1 MVVTRDTISCK
12 YKSRASAFSLS
23 GISILPVVF
32 MRFLKLILRKR
43 LFTQDDESRSMWSDT
58 KCVFLAIRALATD
71 IAMTE
76 VIKPSLLR
84 RTNKNFWT
92 IWSKL
97 PNKSGRPLGKTFR
110 FGAMGRFSF
119 LAFSSSALYMAQNPL
134 TVLSLTGRLFDSI
147 FFAAAVGPLMAAYFL
162 IVNLSWLSFLTFWVR
177 NSWNSNFE
185 IEGTQTW
192 FILQILRWY
201 YGRKFHVLNFMKN
214 YSNPKIFFEFQKN
227 KQKCKMFYFQ
237 LTF

>member
-12 YKSRASAFSLS
+12 YKSWASSFAPS

-97 PNKSGRPLGKTFR
+97 PNKSGRPLCKTFR

-119 LAFSSSALYMAQNPL
+119 LVFSSSALYLAQNPL
-134 TVLSLTGRLFDSI
+134 TVLSLTGRLFDPV
-147 FFAAAVGPLMAAYFL
+147 FLAVAAGSLMAAYFP
-162 IVNLSWLSFLTFWVR
+162 IVNLPWLDHFRYDFRFSL
-177 NSWNSNFE
+177 FE
-185 IEGTQTW
+185 LETAETATSKSRATRPDSSCKSRDGTIGEI
-192 FILQILRWY
+192 FI
-201 YGRKFHVLNFMKN
+201 F
-214 YSNPKIFFEFQKN
+214 
-227 KQKCKMFYFQ
+227 
-237 LTF
+237 

>member
-1 MVVTRDTISCK
+1 
-12 YKSRASAFSLS
+12 
-23 GISILPVVF
+23 
-32 MRFLKLILRKR
+32 
-43 LFTQDDESRSMWSDT
+43 MW
-58 KCVFLAIRALATD
+58 FQAIRALATNTA
-71 IAMTE
+71 ITE
-76 VIKPSLLR
+76 VIKPPLLR
-84 RTNKNFWT
+84 RANKNFWT
-92 IWSKL
+92 TWSKL
-97 PNKSGRPLGKTFR
+97 PNKRGRPLGKTFR

-201 YGRKFHVLNFMKN
+201 YGRIFHVLNFMKN
-214 YSNPKIFFEFQKN
+214 YSNPKIFFEFQK
-227 KQKCKMFYFQ
+227 KK
-237 LTF
+237 